1 MAEKTRKTDRP
12 REAPR
17 NLPSTDATRGTEA
30 QLLEGGHLEDTI
42 FSEIDLSTHKI
53 SELKGSNLLFERVS
67 FANCEIA

>member
-30 QLLEGGHLEDTI
+30 QLLEAGPFEETCFTG
-42 FSEIDLSTHKI
+42 FDLSNRKL